1 MLTPKEL
8 CHQRVIVLARD
19 PQSEPRDRD
28 FLLGVTQDPSH
39 DGKPVM
45 ESISLQLIKA
55 SYLGGQR
62 SCQMGDG
69 CYKEN

>member
-45 ESISLQLIKA
+45 ESISLTSAHQSHL
-55 SYLGGQR
+55 LGWPEVL
-62 SCQMGDG
+62 SDG
-69 CYKEN
+69 